1 MTNDMTKGNPLKL
14 IITFSIPLFIGNL
27 FQQLYS
33 IIDTLIVGRT
43 INVKALAAVGAT
55 GAIAFLI
62 IGFVIGCASGFSV
75 VTAQFFGAGDYD
87 GVRRSV
93 ASSIMLSAA
102 FTVIVTLLSTLS
114 AMPLLKL
121 MDTPQDIINDA
132 YSYIIIIYCGIFASV
147 FYNLLASIIRALG
160 DSRTPLIFLII
171 ASILNIILDFT
182 LILNFKIGVAGA
194 AWATVISQL
203 VSGLLCLVYVSKK
216 FPILRLKKSDWQ
228 FDIKIAKNQLKI
240 GLPMAF
246 QFSIIAI
253 GIIVLQSALNSFG
266 STTVAAYTTA
276 AKIEQIAT
284 QVFPALG
291 TAMATYSAQNY
302 GAGKYDRIR
311 QGVAKASIISL
322 ILSIIGGFIIF
333 FFGGNIAELFVGT
346 DQPEVIEQANVYLHL
361 ASSLFFIL
369 GMIFVFRNTL
379 QGIGKSTMPF
389 LAGIL
394 ELFIRIAAALG
405 LSKIFGYF
413 GICLANPIAWIGAA
427 LFLMISYLYMRRQGV
442 FNSPQNH

>member
-1 MTNDMTKGNPLKL
+1 
-14 IITFSIPLFIGNL
+14 
-27 FQQLYS
+27 
-33 IIDTLIVGRT
+33 
-43 INVKALAAVGAT
+43 
-55 GAIAFLI
+55 
-62 IGFVIGCASGFSV
+62 
-75 VTAQFFGAGDYD
+75 
-87 GVRRSV
+87 
-93 ASSIMLSAA
+93 
-102 FTVIVTLLSTLS
+102 
-114 AMPLLKL
+114 MPLLKL

-132 YSYIIIIYCGIFASV
+132 YSYIIIIYWGIFASV
-147 FYNLLASIIRALG
+147 FYNLLASTIRALG

-171 ASILNIILDFT
+171 ASILNIILDFA
-182 LILNFKIGVAGA
+182 LILNFKMGVAGA

-311 QGVAKASIISL
+311 QGVAKASLISL
-322 ILSIIGGFIIF
+322 VLSIIGGFIIF

-346 DQPEVIEQANVYLHL
+346 NQPEVIEQANVYLHL

-413 GICLANPIAWIGAA
+413 GICLANPIAWVGAA
-427 LFLMISYLYMRRQGV
+427 SFLMISYLYMRKQGV